1 MNHVLHCLV
10 RLKTLHTELLDH
22 SWADQPEKLLGG
34 KRKKK
39 KKVNKQANTLLHGAL
54 WTFQMTAMTP
64 RLTSV
69 LSRDCTSCRFINST
83 WQPGLLHLPWAVYS
97 WWNSSQLPHFHGIL
111 RWYCERVFEIPV
123 PIHINFFFFASHYT
137 ILSLQRYKHIFKKN
151 GALTS
156 LCGLKCN
163 SCRETDQANTRH
175 VQHRNSVSLL
185 FWIQWV
191 VKARTD
197 TPEPR
202 QFLFPMGRL
211 EAVQL
216 DTLCR
221 STHK

>member
-22 SWADQPEKLLGG
+22 SWANQPEKLLGG

-69 LSRDCTSCRFINST
+69 LSRDCTSCRFINSR

-156 LCGLKCN
+156 LCG
-163 SCRETDQANTRH
+163 H

-202 QFLFPMGRL
+202 QFLFPIGRL